1 MAAGTEGTGRIGA
14 AVRDEVR
21 RIIFGDNANAAI
33 DTELAAATEVDRAH
47 VVMLFRRGI
56 LEAGAAAALLEE
68 ITALR
73 GTGFAAL
80 RDRPA
85 PRGLFLLYENH
96 LIETLGSPIGGNLH
110 VGRSRNDLNAT
121 VLRLRIRPA
130 YERLMSELLTLI
142 DTVIE
147 RAATFSDV
155 VMPAYTHGQPAVPI
169 TFGHYLAGVAS
180 ALLRDA
186 AWLEA
191 AAEDLDCSPLGAGAV
206 GGTTVPI
213 DPEITAE
220 LLGFTRVAGNSVDA
234 VASRDVVVRILGAA
248 SVLGI
253 TLSRPA
259 SDLFV
264 WLTDEFR
271 LLHLPDHLVGSSS
284 MMPQKRNPYLL
295 EHVKGRSA
303 SAAGAF
309 LAATMAMHATPFTN
323 SVAVGTEGV
332 TRFWSGVSDTTDAI
346 VLLRSVLAEIE
357 PDRAVMARRVSEGF
371 TTATAYAEE
380 LARQGVMPF
389 REAHHAVGEAVN
401 DAIARGARLD
411 EVMAER
417 FGILAAED
425 MRYGGAAGTDAV
437 PDLRRHGAGLAR
449 RLRERRTR
457 WETASIALDRADKGV
472 RDLAAGGPAN
482 GPANAL
488 ANG

>member
-1 MAAGTEGTGRIGA
+1 MTGVTAGAADTGRIGA
-14 AVRDEVR
+14 VVRDEVR

-33 DTELAAATEVDRAH
+33 DTELTAATEVDRAH
-47 VVMLFRRGI
+47 LVMLCRRGI
-56 LEAGAAAALLEE
+56 LPTAAAAGVLEE

-73 GTGFAAL
+73 RTGFAAL

-96 LIETLGSPIGGNLH
+96 LIETLGSAIGGNLH
-110 VGRSRNDLNAT
+110 IGRSRNDLNAT
-121 VLRLRIRPA
+121 VLRLRIRPV
-130 YERLMSELLTLI
+130 YGRLMTELLTLI

-147 RAATFSDV
+147 RAASFGDV

-169 TFGHYLAGVAS
+169 TFGHYLAGVAT

-234 VASRDVVVRILGAA
+234 VASRDIVIRILGAA
-248 SVLGI
+248 SVLGV

-259 SDLFV
+259 NDLFV

-271 LLHLPDHLVGSSS
+271 FLRLPDHLVGSSS

-295 EHVKGRSA
+295 EHVKGRSSA
-303 SAAGAF
+303 AAGAF

-332 TRFWSGVSDTTDAI
+332 TRFWSAVSDSTDAI

-371 TTATAYAEE
+371 TTATGYAEE
-380 LARQGVMPF
+380 LARQGVLSF

-401 DAIARGARLD
+401 DAIARGAGLD

-417 FGILAAED
+417 FGTDAPPD
-425 MRYGGAAGTDAV
+425 MRYGGAAGTDSI
-437 PDLRRHGAGLAR
+437 PDLRRRGADLAG
-449 RLRERRTR
+449 RLRKRRAY
-457 WETASIALDRADKGV
+457 WETASIALDRADRQI
-472 RDLAAGGPAN
+472 RDRTA
-482 GPANAL
+482 
-488 ANG
+488 